1 MHRRFPGSPPLE
13 LNTYFHLKESFM
25 HDGSSANVREA
36 KAEAKAGES
45 DRYSVSSV

>member
-1 MHRRFPGSPPLE
+1 
-13 LNTYFHLKESFM
+13 M